1 MESLEKRLEKA
12 FVKWINSI
20 DGKAVKGPAYQEM
33 GIPDRI
39 TVLPN
44 GGGTVWVEFKSGDAY
59 GLTPMQEEWRELLLG
74 SDPTRYFCV
83 DSVESY
89 NDLIDKCKTFM
100 LTKK

>member
-39 TVLPN
+39 AVLPN
-44 GGGTVWVEFKSGDAY
+44 GGGTVWVEFKSGDDY
-59 GLTPMQEEWRELLLG
+59 GLTPMQEEWKELLTS
-74 SDPTRYFCV
+74 SDPERYFCV
-83 DSVESY
+83 DSVELY
-89 NDLIDKCKTFM
+89 NELIDKCKTFM
-100 LTKK
+100 LTK